1 MDKETVYRKTSKGT
15 EALAA
20 RGSLAPRQRSL
31 MILVDGRRNADE
43 LGKLGAACGD
53 VGELLH
59 ALESQGLIE
68 VTVQRPAAA
77 AARPASAA
85 TPLPLAQA
93 RSLAVR
99 RLNDMLGPEA
109 TELCLRIE
117 ATRSPQE
124 FHTAVRRVGSALRDV
139 VGPQRAAQFVSE
151 LENQQA
157 A

>member
-1 MDKETVYRKTSKGT
+1 MDKETVYRKTGKGT

-20 RGSLAPRQRSL
+20 RGALAPRQRSL
-31 MILVDGRRNADE
+31 MILIDGRRNADE
-43 LGKLGAACGD
+43 LTTLGAACGD
-53 VGELLH
+53 VAELLQ
-59 ALESQGLIE
+59 ALQSQGLIE
-68 VTVQRPAAA
+68 ITAQRAVAAETRPAAA
-77 AARPASAA
+77 A
-85 TPLPLAQA
+85 TTLPLAQA

-151 LENQQA
+151 LESHQA

>member
-1 MDKETVYRKTSKGT
+1 MDKETVYRKTGKGA

-20 RGSLAPRQRSL
+20 RGALAPRQRSL
-31 MILVDGRRNADE
+31 MILIDGRRNADE
-43 LGKLGAACGD
+43 LTTLGAACGD
-53 VGELLH
+53 VAELLQ

-68 VTVQRPAAA
+68 ITAQRAMAAESRPAAA
-77 AARPASAA
+77 
-85 TPLPLAQA
+85 TTLPLAQA

-151 LENQQA
+151 LESQQA